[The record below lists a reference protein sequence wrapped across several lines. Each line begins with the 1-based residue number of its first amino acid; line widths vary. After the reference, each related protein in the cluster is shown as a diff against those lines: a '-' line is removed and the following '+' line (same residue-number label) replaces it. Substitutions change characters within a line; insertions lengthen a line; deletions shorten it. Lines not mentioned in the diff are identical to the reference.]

1 MREFYEI
8 AISLLRVYIS
18 FDKSCRTNIDE
29 NTISKQESSSKH
41 FSSKL
46 WMVNNNDTSSQVH
59 QISQYFDFKI
69 FFAKDLENS

>member
-18 FDKSCRTNIDE
+18 SDKSCRTNIDE
-29 NTISKQESSSKH
+29 NTISKQES
-41 FSSKL
+41 SSKL